1 MQAPQ
6 AHIEAEQNPAVNVRD
21 RELGEFQDAVA
32 RQLPWLYRR
41 AYRYVGDPHD
51 AEDAIQDAL
60 LSAYKHLDQFKGEAK
75 MTTWLTTIV
84 TNCAVTQLRR
94 RPRVSQ
100 VSLDEQLFKDQDH
113 SMSDR
118 LADARPSAEDNCIST
133 ELHEHIMRFLM
144 ELSPALRRTVQLRDL
159 DGLTTSE
166 VGRIL
171 GIPDGTVKTRISR
184 ARTRLK
190 ELMRG
195 MLKGEDHADEL
206 CSERKAV

>member
-1 MQAPQ
+1 MQ
-6 AHIEAEQNPAVNVRD
+6 AHIEAEQNPAVNVR
-21 RELGEFQDAVA
+21 EQKLGEFQDAVA
-32 RQLPWLYRR
+32 QQLPRLYRR

-51 AEDAIQDAL
+51 AEDAVQDAL
-60 LSAYKHLDQFKGEAK
+60 LSAYKHLDQYKGAAK
-75 MTTWLTTIV
+75 ITTWLTTIV
-84 TNCAVTQLRR
+84 TNCALTQLRR

-100 VSLDEQLFKDQDH
+100 ASLDEQLFEDQDY

-118 LADARPSAEDNCIST
+118 LADARPSPEDDCIRT
-133 ELHEHIMRFLM
+133 ELHEHIMGFLM

-159 DGLTTSE
+159 EGLTTSE

-171 GIPDGTVKTRISR
+171 GIPDGTVKARMSR
-184 ARTRLK
+184 ARIRLK

-195 MLKGEDHADEL
+195 MLEGEDHADEL